1 MAPRSR
7 LPHQVL
13 PSLPEPGSPGDA
25 VPGAVPG
32 AALAH
37 EAQRQ
42 ALLLRTLWRRSPDG
56 VLAGWLRDAPA
67 RAARGLSAY
76 RSNGAALAARSLGAA
91 FPTVAQLVGAESFEA
106 LAAAFWRAHPPVRGD
121 LAEHGAG
128 LPEFIAADAQ
138 LADVPWLAD
147 SARLDWAVHRAE
159 ASADADEP
167 PVGLERL
174 GTDDPATLCLCL
186 RPGVALVA
194 SRWPVATLWQAHRS
208 TADDRFQAVRDAL
221 AEGRAEAALVWR
233 EGWRAQ
239 VAPLPPADAAF
250 TRTLLAGQPL
260 LPALDAAG
268 ADFAFEP
275 WLLDALRHG
284 RLAAV
289 QMRVQ
294 MHGADPSPGDER

>member
-1 MAPRSR
+1 VAQRSR
-7 LPHQVL
+7 PPHPVR
-13 PSLPEPGSPGDA
+13 PSSPESGASSA
-25 VPGAVPG
+25 VPGD
-32 AALAH
+32 ALAH

-42 ALLLRTLWRRSPDG
+42 ALLLRTLWRRSPDA

-76 RSNGAALAARSLGAA
+76 RSNGAALAARSLAAA
-91 FPTVAQLVGAESFEA
+91 FPTVAQLVGEDSFEA
-106 LAAAFWRAHPPVRGD
+106 LAAAFWHAHPPVRGD
-121 LAEHGAG
+121 LAQHGAT
-128 LPEFIAADAQ
+128 LPAFIAADAQ

-159 ASADADEP
+159 ASADAEEP
-167 PVGLERL
+167 PAGLERL
-174 GTDDPATLCLCL
+174 GTDDPDTLCLCL

-208 TADDRFQAVRDAL
+208 TADDRFQAVREAL
-221 AEGRAEAALVWR
+221 AEGRGEAALVWR

-239 VAPLPPADAAF
+239 VAPLPAADAAF
-250 TRTLLAGQPL
+250 TQALLAGQPL

-289 QMRVQ
+289 QTHRQ
-294 MHGADPSPGDER
+294 LHGADVSHGDAQ

>member
-1 MAPRSR
+1 MTPP
-7 LPHQVL
+7 L
-13 PSLPEPGSPGDA
+13 DT
-25 VPGAVPG
+25 
-32 AALAH
+32 ALAH

-42 ALLLRTLWRRSPDG
+42 ALLLRALWRRAPDTA
-56 VLAGWLRDAPA
+56 LSGWLRDAPP

-76 RSNGAALAARSLGAA
+76 RANGAAIAARSLAAA
-91 FPTVAQLVGAESFEA
+91 FPTVAQLVGDESFDA
-106 LAAAFWRAHPPVRGD
+106 LAAAFWHACPPTRGD
-121 LAEHGAG
+121 LAEHGAD
-128 LPEFIAADAQ
+128 LPAFIAADAQ

-159 ASADADEP
+159 SSADAQNP
-167 PVGLERL
+167 PAGLERL
-174 GTDDPATLCLCL
+174 GTDDPATLCLSL
-186 RPGVALVA
+186 QPGVALVE
-194 SRWPVATLWQAHRS
+194 SRWPIASVWQAHRR

-221 AEGRAEAALVWR
+221 AEGRGEAALVWR

-239 VAPLPPADAAF
+239 VAPLPAADAAF
-250 TRTLLAGQPL
+250 TRALLAGQPL

-289 QMRVQ
+289 QMPMQ
-294 MHGADPSPGDER
+294 MHGADVSHGDAR